1 MPKQIKVVFSNE
13 RLITP
18 SGLNI
23 VGGMLGKSNFVKR
36 CNRIPVDKKRSEH
49 QIKDGDVLLS
59 YIGLLCQGKVDFEAI
74 REMHDD
80 PDFYES
86 ALGITRSLPS
96 AETLRQRMDDIGSS
110 LRPQI
115 LEANVEMFRTHGV
128 EPTALETG
136 EVPVD
141 IDVTPMDNSQSHK
154 EGVSRTYKGFD
165 GYAPPMA
172 YIGAEGFLVNT
183 ELHEGSQHCQKGMPG
198 FLKETLSLSHK
209 MTDKQLLIRM
219 DSGNDAKENLGILLE
234 DGDWF
239 IVKRNLR
246 RGETKDE
253 WLKLVQE
260 CCQDVRN
267 PREGKTVYI
276 GSSWKDVE
284 YVTDGGE
291 SKTICMRIV
300 YEVIERSIDKHG
312 QILMETDVEVNTFW
326 TNLGWSDDEIIA
338 SYHAHGECEQ
348 YHSEIKTDMDVE
360 RLPSGKFETNELV
373 LELTIIAYNLLRM
386 IGQESLKHKPDQK
399 KRVKRRRIRT
409 VIGNMILLASHVTTH
424 ARETLMALGRSNTWR
439 FAFMQTW
446 LRFAAN

>member
-1 MPKQIKVVFSNE
+1 M
-13 RLITP
+13 
-18 SGLNI
+18 
-23 VGGMLGKSNFVKR
+23 
-36 CNRIPVDKKRSEH
+36 
-49 QIKDGDVLLS
+49 
-59 YIGLLCQGKVDFEAI
+59 
-74 REMHDD
+74 
-80 PDFYES
+80 
-86 ALGITRSLPS
+86 
-96 AETLRQRMDDIGSS
+96 
-110 LRPQI
+110 
-115 LEANVEMFRTHGV
+115 
-128 EPTALETG
+128 
-136 EVPVD
+136 
-141 IDVTPMDNSQSHK
+141 
-154 EGVSRTYKGFD
+154 
-165 GYAPPMA
+165 
-172 YIGAEGFLVNT
+172 
-183 ELHEGSQHCQKGMPG
+183 
-198 FLKETLSLSHK
+198 
-209 MTDKQLLIRM
+209 
-219 DSGNDAKENLGILLE
+219 
-234 DGDWF
+234 
-239 IVKRNLR
+239 
-246 RGETKDE
+246 
-253 WLKLVQE
+253 
-260 CCQDVRN
+260 
-267 PREGKTVYI
+267 
-276 GSSWKDVE
+276 E

-386 IGQESLKHKPDQK
+386 IDQESLKHKPDQK